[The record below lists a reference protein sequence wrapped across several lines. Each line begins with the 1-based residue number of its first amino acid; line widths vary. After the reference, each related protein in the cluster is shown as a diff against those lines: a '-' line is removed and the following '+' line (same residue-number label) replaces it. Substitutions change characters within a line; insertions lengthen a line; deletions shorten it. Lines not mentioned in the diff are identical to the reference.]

1 MLLGCLGRFR
11 CRARSL
17 GRCVVVVWCPACGCL
32 ACCPE
37 PCVSV
42 LVLVFVEVYVWCLFC
57 TGTFVPLLFCLIQ
70 RYIALLCVREKKK

>member
-1 MLLGCLGRFR
+1 MLLVCLGRFR

-17 GRCVVVVWCPACGCL
+17 GRCVAVVWPPTRGCL

-42 LVLVFVEVYVWCLFC
+42 LVLVFVEACVWCPFL
-57 TGTFVPLLFCLIQ
+57 
-70 RYIALLCVREKKK
+70 Y